1 MHGARCTPRP
11 CECWYTRQKST
22 SVYLGAMPA
31 DGFDA
36 AAKKSGPRHV
46 PLAAPK
52 RAMGGTYISGK
63 DVGRGMALTMSRYT
77 ATIRGQADV
86 SQTSSSRRDRPTA
99 DFRAAGG
106 DASQHEARDV
116 AAPSCH

>member
-1 MHGARCTPRP
+1 
-11 CECWYTRQKST
+11 
-22 SVYLGAMPA
+22 MPA

-63 DVGRGMALTMSRYT
+63 DVGRGMAVTMSRYT

-99 DFRAAGG
+99 DFRAAVSTECIRPLHGRLRSN
-106 DASQHEARDV
+106 DR
-116 AAPSCH
+116 AAPHGR

>member
-1 MHGARCTPRP
+1 
-11 CECWYTRQKST
+11 
-22 SVYLGAMPA
+22 MPA

-63 DVGRGMALTMSRYT
+63 DVGRGMAVTMSRYT
-77 ATIRGQADV
+77 ATIRGQAEV
-86 SQTSSSRRDRPTA
+86 AQTSSSRRDWTQLRHADGQATCPINQTMVARTPALKRGVGRPSRVH
-99 DFRAAGG
+99 FRPMTIDCPATSG
-106 DASQHEARDV
+106 
-116 AAPSCH
+116 